1 MAVTPSRSEVLPM
14 TVYQALMLAIS
25 FAGLIIAI
33 LSFKERK

>member
-1 MAVTPSRSEVLPM
+1 M